1 MWGVTRADGR
11 LDVAAT
17 ANGETTG
24 RDVWRRSRTAPDAD
38 WGPWRSLGGSDFF
51 DDVVAAT
58 AADGGLDIV
67 TPVVFIAGIASQ
79 EIDMSHRRRGPGG
92 TWTDWAL
99 LGRLSGG
106 FSEDVTPVV
115 TANSDGRLELFAV
128 SARGAVWHRWQ
139 TADTSWS
146 PSWSSLGNADGTVT
160 GIAVAVDSD
169 GRLELCATLAGHTVA
184 RRRQGAS
191 GQPWSAWASLG
202 NPATSAVADPAL
214 ILDAQGCLRL
224 LLRLPHGEGM
234 ATLRQEAP
242 CGPWTTGPTLPAVPR
257 C

>member
-139 TADTSWS
+139 TAEDQLV
-146 PSWSSLGNADGTVT
+146 PQLVLARQR
-160 GIAVAVDSD
+160 
-169 GRLELCATLAGHTVA
+169 GRDCHRYRC
-184 RRRQGAS
+184 RR
-191 GQPWSAWASLG
+191 
-202 NPATSAVADPAL
+202 
-214 ILDAQGCLRL
+214 
-224 LLRLPHGEGM
+224 
-234 ATLRQEAP
+234 
-242 CGPWTTGPTLPAVPR
+242 
-257 C
+257 